1 MEIISSKEVRKTLE
15 QFNPK
20 IVRSVYAKLEK
31 LSVTGKLAGATK
43 RIYKDIWEVKINNVR
58 ILYRK
63 LNGKIE
69 LLKAFVKSTC
79 KTPKEILRF
88 AQSIEMGCV

>member
-1 MEIISSKEVRKTLE
+1 MEIISSKEVSKTLE

-43 RIYKDIWEVKINNVR
+43 RIYKDIWEVKI
-58 ILYRK
+58 
-63 LNGKIE
+63 
-69 LLKAFVKSTC
+69 
-79 KTPKEILRF
+79 
-88 AQSIEMGCV
+88 

>member
-1 MEIISSKEVRKTLE
+1 MEIISSKEVSKTLE

-43 RIYKDIWEVKINNVR
+43 RIYKDIYSIYKRYI
-58 ILYRK
+58 
-63 LNGKIE
+63 
-69 LLKAFVKSTC
+69 KS
-79 KTPKEILRF
+79 R
-88 AQSIEMGCV
+88 SIYS